1 MLLQM
6 YLRLETNGQGTP
18 GIAFGK
24 TFVFELLTQ
33 VRNAARAGTEL
44 DEGAGKRPVRLSMSA
59 LKEISVEEVF
69 NLFIESGSCH
79 LVDVREEDEYS
90 ECSAT
95 NSSNVPLS
103 ILNVR
108 NAADHIPYDKQELI
122 YVICRSGRRS
132 AAACQI
138 LSEAGF
144 RSVYNVKGGMEA
156 WKKSNLP
163 IRC

>member
-1 MLLQM
+1 M
-6 YLRLETNGQGTP
+6 T
-18 GIAFGK
+18 
-24 TFVFELLTQ
+24 
-33 VRNAARAGTEL
+33 
-44 DEGAGKRPVRLSMSA
+44 A

-69 NLFIESGSCH
+69 NLFIESGVCH
-79 LVDVREEDEYS
+79 LVDVRETDEYA
-90 ECSAT
+90 ECSVT

-103 ILNVR
+103 VLNAR
-108 NAADHIPYDKQELI
+108 NAADHIHHDKLEPI

-144 RSVYNVKGGMEA
+144 CSVYNVKGGMEA

>member
-1 MLLQM
+1 
-6 YLRLETNGQGTP
+6 
-18 GIAFGK
+18 
-24 TFVFELLTQ
+24 
-33 VRNAARAGTEL
+33 
-44 DEGAGKRPVRLSMSA
+44 MSA

-69 NLFIESGSCH
+69 NLFCESGSCH
-79 LVDVREEDEYS
+79 LVDVRETDEFA

-95 NSSNVPLS
+95 NSTNVPLS
-103 ILNVR
+103 GLSAV
-108 NAADHIPYDKQELI
+108 NAVSLIRYDKHEPI

-132 AAACQI
+132 AAACQM

-163 IRC
+163 LRC